1 MMHEKYV
8 YIDINLTIFVYNVVF
23 VVFVVNPAWFTV
35 LKETVS
41 DNTICNVCYIAT
53 ILFLEASC

>member
-1 MMHEKYV
+1 MHEKYV
-8 YIDINLTIFVYNVVF
+8 YIDINLTIFVYN